1 MSAEVDFEGLDA
13 LVALPWSRELVA
25 DEDGHFLAVVPEL
38 QGCFADGDTPEEALA
53 ALDAVLHDWL
63 EIALE
68 DGRELPA
75 PRRVD
80 PSERSG
86 RFSVRVPRS
95 LHHRLVQSAEREGS
109 SVNQLVN
116 VLLAR
121 GLERPPLANARSV
134 ASSEDAHEDL
144 AALAVRSGPQSIGP
158 LKGIAR
164 FLRDRGDVNLA
175 CLLYALAAVR
185 IEEAEG
191 PQAASREFGR
201 ASALSRRHGSHQLAE
216 ALLRESLQHDPT
228 NLRSFSALGQLLHHQ
243 GRYTEAIDCLERAP
257 SIDNHARLFLGWSR
271 LLAGLDA
278 RDEQEVA
285 EGSAQLGE
293 ALRQW
298 AYGNSSSAER
308 ARWAR
313 QLRRLRALGSRFA
326 EQTRQL
332 IEFANSNASWGEID
346 PTVAEEPWSDDDSE
360 LLASEGRP
368 SYDDVEATW
377 CD

>member
-1 MSAEVDFEGLDA
+1 MSADVDFEGLDT

-25 DEDGHFLAVVPEL
+25 DEDGRFLAVVPEL
-38 QGCFADGDTPEEALA
+38 QGCFADGDTPEDALA
-53 ALDAVLHDWL
+53 ALDVVLHDWL

-68 DGRELPA
+68 DGRELPE
-75 PRRVD
+75 PRRLD
-80 PSERSG
+80 LSEPSG

-95 LHHRLVQSAEREGS
+95 LHRRLVQSAEREES
-109 SVNQLVN
+109 SLNQLVN
-116 VLLAR
+116 VLLSR
-121 GLERPPLANARSV
+121 GLERSAPANVGSEV
-134 ASSEDAHEDL
+134 PSEDARENL

-158 LKGIAR
+158 LKGTAR

-185 IEEAEG
+185 IDEAEG
-191 PQAASREFGR
+191 LQAAARELGR
-201 ASALSRRHGSHQLAE
+201 ASALARQHGSHQLAE

-228 NLRSFSALGQLLHHQ
+228 NLRSLSALGQLLHHQ
-243 GRYTEAIDCLERAP
+243 GRYAEAIDCLEGAA
-257 SIDNHARLFLGWSR
+257 SIDNHAKLFLGWSR

-285 EGSAQLGE
+285 DGSAQLGE

-298 AYGNSSSAER
+298 AYGSNSSSER
-308 ARWAR
+308 GRWVR
-313 QLRRLRALGSRFA
+313 QLRRLRALGSRFE

-346 PTVAEEPWSDDDSE
+346 PTVAEEPWSDDDLE
-360 LLASEGRP
+360 LLVGDGQP
-368 SYDDVEATW
+368 S
-377 CD
+377 

>member
-1 MSAEVDFEGLDA
+1 MSADVDFEGLDA

-25 DEDGHFLAVVPEL
+25 DEDGRFLAVVPEL

-68 DGRELPA
+68 DGRELPE
-75 PRRVD
+75 PRRLD
-80 PSERSG
+80 QSEPSG

-95 LHHRLVQSAEREGS
+95 LHHRLVRSAEREGS

-121 GLERPPLANARSV
+121 ELERPAPANV
-134 ASSEDAHEDL
+134 GGDVSSEDAHENL

-158 LKGIAR
+158 LKGTAR

-185 IEEAEG
+185 IQEAEG
-191 PQAASREFGR
+191 PQAASRELGK
-201 ASALSRRHGSHQLAE
+201 ASALARQHGSYQLAE

-228 NLRSFSALGQLLHHQ
+228 NLRSSSALGQLLHHQ
-243 GRYTEAIDCLERAP
+243 GRYGEAVDCLERAAG
-257 SIDNHARLFLGWSR
+257 IDNHAKLFLGWSR

-278 RDEQEVA
+278 RKEQEVA
-285 EGSAQLGE
+285 DGSSQLGE

-298 AYGNSSSAER
+298 AYGNHNSSER
-308 ARWAR
+308 ANWIR

-326 EQTRQL
+326 EQTSQL
-332 IEFANSNASWGEID
+332 IEFANSNASWGEIA
-346 PTVAEEPWSDDDSE
+346 PTIAEEPWSDDDSD
-360 LLASEGRP
+360 LIASEVQP
-368 SYDDVEATW
+368 SYGGVEETT
-377 CD
+377 